1 MVSLLIGLIVLLL
14 VFGLIWAAFRY
25 IPLPDPFHWVVPAVL
40 LLLLALFLFIML
52 WPLTGLR
59 LP

>member
-1 MVSLLIGLIVLLL
+1 MVSLLIGLIVILL
-14 VFGLIWAAFRY
+14 VFALIWAAFRY

-40 LLLLALFLFIML
+40 LLILALILFTLL
-52 WPLTGLR
+52 WPMTGLR